1 MRRPSPVRILSLAWV
16 ILLMQGLW
24 PTEVFAMRERAVTIV
39 GTDGVRLA
47 GTLALPDRAP
57 DRDMPAMLLLQG
69 GGPTDRDG
77 NQAPRIRSALMKA
90 LADALATRNIASLRF
105 DKRGM
110 HANGA
115 TLPESEARWSA
126 FFRWEAFVGDAVAAY
141 RLLRATPG
149 VDIGRIGL
157 IGHSEGGLIAL
168 TAAQM
173 LANDRPPA
181 SALVLI
187 ATPGRPV
194 QSVLRE
200 QLALAFLDMKL
211 SPEESETL
219 ARASNAIM
227 QAIRETGTVPAAVP
241 TRLAN
246 LYPRYL
252 GPFLRSL
259 LAIDPAAFAWS
270 FAGPVLVVN
279 GSEDRQV
286 SATRDADALQMAL
299 AARSGASHAV
309 MIAPDAAHDL
319 TRRGAAQPDPAT
331 VKAIAEWISSTL
343 GTGAR

>member
-1 MRRPSPVRILSLAWV
+1 
-16 ILLMQGLW
+16 
-24 PTEVFAMRERAVTIV
+24 
-39 GTDGVRLA
+39 
-47 GTLALPDRAP
+47 
-57 DRDMPAMLLLQG
+57 MPAMLLLQG

-77 NQAPRIRSALMKA
+77 NQAPRIQSSLMKA
-90 LADALATRNIASLRF
+90 LADALAARNIVSLRF

-110 HANGA
+110 HANA
-115 TLPESEARWSA
+115 TTLPASEAQWSA
-126 FFRWEAFVGDAVAAY
+126 FFRWESFVGDAVAAY

-149 VDIGRIGL
+149 VDISRIGM

-168 TAAQM
+168 TAAQL
-173 LANDRPPA
+173 LASDRPPA
-181 SALVLI
+181 STLVLI

-194 QSVLRE
+194 QSVMRE
-200 QLALAFLDMKL
+200 QLALALLDMKL

-219 ARASNAIM
+219 ASASNDIM
-227 QAIRETGTVPAAVP
+227 QAIRETGTVPAAIP
-241 TRLAN
+241 TRLVN

-270 FAGPVLVVN
+270 FDGPVLVVN

-299 AARSGASHAV
+299 AARPGASHAV

-319 TRRGAAQPDPAT
+319 TRRGASQPDAAT
-331 VKAIAEWISSTL
+331 IAAIVEWISRTP
-343 GTGAR
+343 GTVPR